1 MLYFLPVWEDYP
13 RNDINQ
19 DMKVTNQDKPRYESN
34 LVFIQMKIEQ
44 CNWLSRQ
51 AIKTKFSRSKNKW
64 KTYLKNILSVII
76 LYIYIYNNSKELFNS
91 TVLNNIKSNIITHW
105 Y

>member
-1 MLYFLPVWEDYP
+1 MLYFLPVCEDYP

-64 KTYLKNILSVII
+64 KTYLKNIISVII
-76 LYIYIYNNSKELFNS
+76 LYIYIYNNPKELFNS